1 MIISVVMTATLIPHV
16 GGRQEDATTQQKEEQ
31 YYERQLDYNASN
43 VRCIATKPIVNGG
56 DPCGNDRM
64 QR

>member
-1 MIISVVMTATLIPHV
+1 MTATLIPHV

-56 DPCGNDRM
+56 DPCGKAGFWCL
-64 QR
+64 